1 MYPGWLAGPRARR
14 LRRYAFS
21 LTFFGSIAVE
31 AGREA
36 AIRFFPRV
44 MSATFSIPFYPLS
57 TVHWIAMSS
66 TQGFDR
72 PTDVLVP
79 GVLGFHDEL
88 YSGIRSTDVIY
99 LSLCWLTCF
108 SPRVPA
114 VPRPPDMW
122 FLGRRALD
130 PPRPDIIGYIV
141 TWCYMVYLF
150 L

>member
-88 YSGIRSTDVIY
+88 YSGIRSMDVISVPSV
-99 LSLCWLTCF
+99 LRFHDSLCTGIRPLYCVIPV
-108 SPRVPA
+108 SPS
-114 VPRPPDMW
+114 
-122 FLGRRALD
+122 G
-130 PPRPDIIGYIV
+130 
-141 TWCYMVYLF
+141 
-150 L
+150 